1 MGKAT
6 FDFTGETAL
15 VTGASKGIGREI
27 ALQFARAGCSIAA
40 AGRDAS
46 DLTSLS
52 EEIRQLG
59 TRCEVKAAE
68 LASVRESVEMAEH
81 FLKNMAPIDILI
93 NNAGTSYLADLV
105 DLDFDNWDR
114 VLNVNLR
121 APAVI
126 SKFVVREMVKRK
138 KGVVINISS
147 SAGEGAILQ
156 HAAYCA
162 SKHGLHGLTRVMAL
176 ELGPHNIRV
185 NAVAPTI
192 TLTPLGRQVW
202 GDPVK
207 SKPMLDRIPLGRFSE
222 PEDIAHAVLFLASDQ
237 AAMIHG
243 EVLFVDG
250 GMNVSI

>member
-6 FDFTGETAL
+6 FDFSGEIAL

-27 ALQFARAGCSIAA
+27 ALQFARSGCGIAA
-40 AGRDAS
+40 AGRDAA
-46 DLTSLS
+46 DLKSLA
-52 EEIRQLG
+52 EEIGQLG
-59 TRCEVKAAE
+59 VRCEVRAAE
-68 LASVRESVEMAEH
+68 LASVEESAALAEH
-81 FLKNMAPIDILI
+81 FLEAMAPIDILI
-93 NNAGTSYLADLV
+93 NNAGTTYLADLV
-105 DLDFDNWDR
+105 DLDFAHWDR
-114 VLNVNLR
+114 VLDVNLR

-126 SKFVVREMVKRK
+126 SKLVVREMVKRK
-138 KGVVINISS
+138 RGVIINISS
-147 SAGEGAILQ
+147 SAGEGGIVQ

-176 ELGPHNIRV
+176 ELGHHGIRV

-207 SKPMLDRIPLGRFSE
+207 SKPMLDRIPMGRFAE

-237 AAMIHG
+237 ASMIHG

-250 GMNVSI
+250 GMNTSI